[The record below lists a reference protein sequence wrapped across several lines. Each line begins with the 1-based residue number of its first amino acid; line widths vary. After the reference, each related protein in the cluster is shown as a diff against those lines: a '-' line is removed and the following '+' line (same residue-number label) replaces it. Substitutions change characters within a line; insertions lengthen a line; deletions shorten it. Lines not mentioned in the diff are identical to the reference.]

1 VLGDELTVAR
11 LRRTESAAVG
21 PQGP

>member
-11 LRRTESAAVG
+11 LRRTESVAVG